1 MQPEDLASVNQS
13 GSSAYINLITTISV
27 LALVLPNFS
36 QDSLE
41 ANYSL
46 PINWL
51 LTFVSISLYGIF
63 LRGQVGRYRNLFIE
77 TRQPQASGTPL
88 VTDGPLEEPA
98 DSDNPQSSILQSG
111 ALMAAGLL
119 VLVLIAESMGSLIET
134 GIHDLGLPSSL
145 GGLLVGVLVV
155 APEALNALQAAG
167 KGELQ
172 RSLNTL
178 YGSSLSTLC
187 LTVPAVLAIG
197 EFTGTDV
204 ILGLDPLESV
214 LLVLTLILV
223 RPISGRVSEMDGLM
237 LLTVGVVWVA
247 LQVVS

>member
-1 MQPEDLASVNQS
+1 
-13 GSSAYINLITTISV
+13 LITTMSV
-27 LALVLPNFS
+27 LVLVLPNFS

-51 LTFVSISLYGIF
+51 LTVVAVGLYGVF
-63 LRGQVGRYRNLFIE
+63 LRFQVGSYRSLFLDTPEQLAISQAGVGARGAVDHEE
-77 TRQPQASGTPL
+77 TA
-88 VTDGPLEEPA
+88 
-98 DSDNPQSSILQSG
+98 QSKTVLLNGLRMGS
-111 ALMAAGLL
+111 GLL

-134 GIHDLGLPSSL
+134 GITDLGLPSSL
-145 GGLLVGVLVV
+145 GGVLVGLLVV
-155 APEALNALQAAG
+155 APEALNAFQAAG
-167 KGELQ
+167 RGELQ

-187 LTVPAVLAIG
+187 LTVPAVLLIG
-197 EFTGTDV
+197 ELTGTDV

-223 RPISGRVSEMDGLM
+223 RPMSGRVSELDGLM
-237 LLTVGVVWVA
+237 LLIVGVVWIA
-247 LQVVS
+247 LQVVG

>member
-1 MQPEDLASVNQS
+1 M
-13 GSSAYINLITTISV
+13 
-27 LALVLPNFS
+27 
-36 QDSLE
+36 
-41 ANYSL
+41 
-46 PINWL
+46 
-51 LTFVSISLYGIF
+51 
-63 LRGQVGRYRNLFIE
+63 
-77 TRQPQASGTPL
+77 
-88 VTDGPLEEPA
+88 
-98 DSDNPQSSILQSG
+98 
-111 ALMAAGLL
+111 
-119 VLVLIAESMGSLIET
+119 
-134 GIHDLGLPSSL
+134 
-145 GGLLVGVLVV
+145 GVLVV

-167 KGELQ
+167 KGSYSG
-172 RSLNTL
+172 RSTPLWIVP
-178 YGSSLSTLC
+178 STLC